1 MPNAIQLYLTSQ
13 NCRMSVSD
21 EVEPEVYLWNS
32 ASTVSLLCVDFLLY
46 TESEILNYMGAGLT
60 SEIGVSLLGES
71 AFVVATSDVDD
82 FSLRLQTLTIS
93 CCDFRC

>member
-1 MPNAIQLYLTSQ
+1 
-13 NCRMSVSD
+13 MSVSD

-46 TESEILNYMGAGLT
+46 TESEILNRVGASLT

-71 AFVVATSDVDD
+71 AFVVATSDIDD
-82 FSLRLQTLTIS
+82 FLLRYRRICES
-93 CCDFRC
+93 